1 MKLFSDINKSTGRRA
16 GLRAFSMAEMMVVVV
31 VFSFVILAVTGV
43 QIVAMRVYT
52 LGATKISAT
61 TGARQSLNSIRDQVR
76 SAKVVLVG
84 TCDGTSFT
92 QAPINTPQMG
102 NALAICSTNAM
113 ANNYLVYYLDQT
125 MPTTNVL
132 YSFTNGVPANKTVLS
147 RYMTNY
153 YCFFAEDF
161 QGNIM
166 TNYVN
171 NPVIHVIMQFSQWE
185 YPIAYV
191 GSGSNAI
198 NAYDFYTLNARI
210 ARRAK

>member
-1 MKLFSDINKSTGRRA
+1 MKLFFDISKNRCR
-16 GLRAFSMAEMMVVVV
+16 LRAFSLAEMMVVVV
-31 VFSFVILAVTGV
+31 VFSFVMLALVGV
-43 QIVAMRVYT
+43 QIVAMRIYT

-61 TGARQSLNSIRDQVR
+61 TGARQSLNAIRDQVR
-76 SAKVVLVG
+76 AAKVVLVG

-92 QAPINTPQMG
+92 QATLGTPQMG
-102 NALAICSTNAM
+102 NALAVCTTNAT
-113 ANNYLVYYLDQT
+113 ATAYLVYYLDQT
-125 MPTTNVL
+125 MPTTNIL
-132 YSFTNGVPANKTVLS
+132 YSFTNGLPATKTVLT

-171 NPVIHVIMQFSQWE
+171 NPVIHVVMQFSQWE

-191 GSGSNAI
+191 AAGSNAI
-198 NAYDFYTLNARI
+198 NAYDFYKLNARI